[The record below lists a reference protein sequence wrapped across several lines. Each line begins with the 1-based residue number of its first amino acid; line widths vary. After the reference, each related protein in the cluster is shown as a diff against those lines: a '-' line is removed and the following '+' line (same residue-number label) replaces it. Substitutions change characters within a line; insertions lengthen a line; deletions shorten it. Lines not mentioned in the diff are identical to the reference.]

1 MLVNCN
7 SCQKKFVVPD
17 SAITDNGRLL
27 QCGSCGN
34 KWTQY
39 PIKEKPAEP
48 IKKEKIISKIN
59 KVENKIIPAKKIAKK
74 KKRQINLYSE
84 EYLAKKHGLTIKDDF
99 SVKKNQKKHKNEKY
113 GLGFYGWVLIIVI
126 FFIFSHGILNLNQN
140 FIIEKFP
147 ASEIYINYFSEIHEI
162 IKIAILEL
170 FS

>member
-17 SAITDNGRLL
+17 SAITENGRLL

-48 IKKEKIISKIN
+48 IKKEKIISKKN

-99 SVKKNQKKHKNEKY
+99 SVKKNKKKHNNEKY

-147 ASEIYINYFSEIHEI
+147 ASEIYINYFFEIHEI